1 MIDVSGCVETL
12 TFYFKA
18 RLRSST
24 AGLLTRAKAL
34 DENPQPTSASRSDPL
49 FHRSSYS
56 PALDIPGII
65 WLPLHAWAL
74 RTHTTVFNFRHH
86 FTAQQGKG
94 PSPVVMERFQGVAS
108 QLMNQASMLNCV
120 LFWVRVL
127 HLCERRNRGSSGLV
141 VLSMMTAATWL
152 LHSSF
157 GLTRLIRKRQGKLAH
172 QKTMWCA

>member
-12 TFYFKA
+12 TFYFKT
-18 RLRSST
+18 RLVSDR
-24 AGLLTRAKAL
+24 ALLGFSRVRKLWMKTRNQRVL
-34 DENPQPTSASRSDPL
+34 PGSDPL

-56 PALDIPGII
+56 PALDSPGII

-141 VLSMMTAATWL
+141 VLSMMTAAT
-152 LHSSF
+152 
-157 GLTRLIRKRQGKLAH
+157 
-172 QKTMWCA
+172 